1 MNRVGKICVNSG
13 IVLVTLFG
21 VLFAQNEVAFGNSL
35 GANVATAFKYI
46 KLAIQ
51 IGLFIWFVIAV
62 IQGIMGRDK
71 ETNWWKV
78 IGIIAA
84 IAFLEVSIAIYNAI
98 AGTGSYIK

>member
-1 MNRVGKICVNSG
+1 MNNITNIIRNNAFMILSLAVI
-13 IVLVTLFG
+13 T
-21 VLFAQNEVAFGNSL
+21 FAQNEVAFGNSL

-51 IGLFIWFVIAV
+51 IGLFIWFVISV

-84 IAFLEVSIAIYNAI
+84 IAFLEVSIAVYNAI